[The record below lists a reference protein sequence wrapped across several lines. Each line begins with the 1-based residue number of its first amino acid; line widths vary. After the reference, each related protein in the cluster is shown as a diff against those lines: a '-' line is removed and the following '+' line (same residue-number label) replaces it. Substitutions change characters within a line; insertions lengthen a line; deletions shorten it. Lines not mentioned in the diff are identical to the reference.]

1 MIGQDDSNSV
11 RISRSGNS
19 SGLVKQVII
28 VAYLLSGTR
37 VADSSKIYCVNLPD
51 KELDKFEKQM
61 PPIKANSAVKFPSSV
76 CSGVVDQVMYGLKP
90 SSDEDDVKC
99 LTGLKN
105 AFVDWAVQEGLNF
118 ASYPQQNDIFN
129 VFGDESKRNVF
140 CDKYVDLSNVEETLK
155 KGFLV

>member
-1 MIGQDDSNSV
+1 M
-11 RISRSGNS
+11 
-19 SGLVKQVII
+19 
-28 VAYLLSGTR
+28 
-37 VADSSKIYCVNLPD
+37 
-51 KELDKFEKQM
+51 
-61 PPIKANSAVKFPSSV
+61 

-140 CDKYVDLSNVEETLK
+140 VINMLI
-155 KGFLV
+155 